1 MVGNH
6 SNEKSKANNKAKEL
20 LARVPGLSGM
30 RIVLSHPQAR
40 VGFAI
45 ISFFVLMAVF
55 APVIYRQDPSQ
66 YHGEINA
73 PPSRDHILGT
83 DPLGRDE
90 FGLVVWG
97 ARITLLIGFG
107 TGALGMLVATVIG
120 LLAGYFGRRV
130 DDVLSFITNLFL
142 VIPGLPLLVVLS
154 AYLKPGT
161 GVVILVLALTG
172 WAFHARIIR
181 AQTMSLREKDYVA
194 AALVAGE
201 KHLSIIFRQ
210 ILPNLVNLVTGGFV
224 GTTIYGIGAS
234 TALSFLGLTK
244 MTDISWGT
252 NLFYA
257 QNGNALLI
265 GAWWVFLPSGLCV
278 ALCAFALA
286 WINFGMDEITNPRL
300 RAERELRK
308 TLGRRVK
315 LWRVRATPVQRR
327 YV

>member
-1 MVGNH
+1 MPESENGQKTKNGFRKR
-6 SNEKSKANNKAKEL
+6 EIL
-20 LARVPGLSGM
+20 GRVPGLSGL

-40 VGFAI
+40 IGFI
-45 ISFFVLMAVF
+45 VICFFILMALF
-55 APVIYRQDPSQ
+55 APVLYPQDPSK

-73 PPSRDHILGT
+73 PPSKQHLLGT

-90 FGLVVWG
+90 LGLVIWG

-120 LLAGYFGRRV
+120 LLAGYFGRIV
-130 DDVLSFITNLFL
+130 DDILSFITNLFL

-201 KHLSIIFRQ
+201 RHISIIFRQ

-300 RAERELRK
+300 RAERELRR